1 MHRASPSLNV
11 RICCLRVCVCILGCS
26 WYRKYTDMEC
36 ARLCSKIS
44 NFYGKTCTHF
54 SRQWINSK
62 IPEHNDVCGRDGDT
76 VPAGTPERGAWGS
89 AGTGTGKYL
98 FRGQCLFFNS
108 PNNEC
113 CATKAAWNEEGTNTN
128 SNHCQAKFGDRKDN
142 WNSKHRSWRLKT
154 QQFTPTEA
162 WPVTS
167 LGRRLSD
174 EASNKKYDGESPD
187 WHELFFPN
195 GTRFWVEDAGEPLDE
210 EPIPKDMMGDEKPSA
225 DAATENAAGRKLSA
239 EEPLGVA
246 AGVEAFDASVHQLLR
261 AASDTWQAFWR

>member
-1 MHRASPSLNV
+1 MHCASPSLNV

-62 IPEHNDVCGRDGDT
+62 VPEHNDVCCRDGDT
-76 VPAGTPERGAWGS
+76 IPAGTPERGAWGS

-113 CATKAAWNEEGTNTN
+113 CATKAAWHEEGVNTN

-142 WNSKHRSWRLKT
+142 WNSKIARRLKT

-167 LGRRLSD
+167 PAEVASATRRATKSTMGRARIGTSC
-174 EASNKKYDGESPD
+174 S
-187 WHELFFPN
+187 FPTGPGFGLRTQEN
-195 GTRFWVEDAGEPLDE
+195 
-210 EPIPKDMMGDEKPSA
+210 PSMRSRSRN
-225 DAATENAAGRKLSA
+225 T
-239 EEPLGVA
+239 
-246 AGVEAFDASVHQLLR
+246 
-261 AASDTWQAFWR
+261 